1 MRVYTDADVAAPPL
15 RDGSPVA
22 LTANGV
28 AKTALIDS
36 LTTAAF
42 TWARP
47 AVRRII
53 PSETPMTPKKN
64 VAIAPDLL
72 ERAGKV
78 AQAEGKTVDEL
89 ATEALQ
95 RDLARRTLDRFR
107 SQGELRRRGM
117 SDEQVEST
125 VEKAVHEA
133 RGR

>member
-1 MRVYTDADVAAPPL
+1 
-15 RDGSPVA
+15 
-22 LTANGV
+22 
-28 AKTALIDS
+28 
-36 LTTAAF
+36 
-42 TWARP
+42 
-47 AVRRII
+47 
-53 PSETPMTPKKN
+53 MTPKKN

-95 RDLARRTLDRFR
+95 RELARRTLDRCR

-125 VEKAVHEA
+125 VEQAVHEA